1 MAEPTVLTQPAG
13 NALAD
18 DQRLATR
25 GKSKADLL
33 LHALFIILSVCA
45 LFPFY
50 TVLISSFGTP
60 TGIIRPTTFTLE
72 GYEQIIKYGVGR
84 AFTVSVAVTLIG
96 TFLSL
101 FLTTIAAYA
110 LSKKGMPGWKYIM
123 GFIIFT
129 MFFGG
134 GLIPYYL
141 TVKGVGLMDSYWVM
155 ILPSAVNTFYIWI
168 MLSFFREFPVSLEES
183 AKIDGAGDFSILM
196 RIVIPTSMPVIA
208 SISLFYAVD
217 RWNDWYTPMLF
228 LTDADKYPMQLMLR
242 NMLTS
247 ISQILSMNNGV
258 SAIDQSKVKIPQDSL
273 KMAAIMVTSLPIMA
287 VYPFLQKYFAKG
299 VMIGSIKG

>member
-1 MAEPTVLTQPAG
+1 MAENTVLNQIAG
-13 NALAD
+13 MPEEEDRQAN
-18 DQRLATR
+18 R
-25 GKSKADLL
+25 GKSRVDII
-33 LHALFIILSVCA
+33 LHIGFIIIAVCA

-50 TVLISSFGTP
+50 TVVISSFGTP
-60 TGIIRPTTFTLE
+60 TGIVWPTTFTLE
-72 GYEQIIKYGVGR
+72 GYKQIIQFGVGR
-84 AFTVSVAVTLIG
+84 AFSVSMIVTVVG
-96 TFLSL
+96 TFISL
-101 FLTTIAAYA
+101 FLTTIGAYA
-110 LSKKGMPGWKYIM
+110 LSKKGIPGRKIIM

-141 TVKGVGLMDSYWVM
+141 TVKGVGLYNSYWVM

-168 MLSFFREFPVSLEES
+168 MLSFFRIFPESLEES
-183 AKIDGAGDFSILM
+183 AKIDGAGDFAILM

-228 LTDADKYPMQLMLR
+228 LSDVDKYPMQLMLR
-242 NMLTS
+242 NMLVS
-247 ISQILSMNNGV
+247 IDQVLSRNVGL
-258 SAIDQSKVKIPQDSL
+258 SAIDQSKIKIPQDSL
-273 KMAAIMVTSLPIMA
+273 KMAAIVVTSLPIMA

-299 VMIGSIKG
+299 VMIGSNKE

>member
-1 MAEPTVLTQPAG
+1 MAENTALNPTAG
-13 NALAD
+13 MSED
-18 DQRLATR
+18 RLANR
-25 GKSKADLL
+25 GKSRIDII
-33 LHALFIILSVCA
+33 LHAGFIFAAVCA

-50 TVLISSFGTP
+50 SVVISSFGTP
-60 TGIIRPTTFTLE
+60 TGLIWPTAFTLE
-72 GYEQIIKYGVGR
+72 GYKQIIHFGVGR
-84 AFTVSVAVTLIG
+84 AFTISMMVTFVG
-96 TFLSL
+96 TFISL
-101 FLTTIAAYA
+101 FLTTIAAYS
-110 LSKKGMPGWKYIM
+110 LSKKGMPGRKIIM

-141 TVKGVGLMDSYWVM
+141 TVKGVGLYNSYWVM
-155 ILPSAVNTFYIWI
+155 ILPSAINTFYIWI
-168 MLSFFREFPVSLEES
+168 MLSFFREYPASLEES

-228 LTDADKYPMQLMLR
+228 LSDVDKFPLQLMLK
-242 NMLTS
+242 NMLIS
-247 ISQILSMNNGV
+247 IYQILSMNAGV
-258 SAIDQSKVKIPQDSL
+258 SVIDQSKIKIPQDSL
-273 KMAAIMVTSLPIMA
+273 KMAAIVITCIPIMA

>member
-1 MAEPTVLTQPAG
+1 MEDTVVLNQHAG
-13 NALAD
+13 VPEDRQAK
-18 DQRLATR
+18 R
-25 GKSKADLL
+25 GKSRINLIFHIGFILL
-33 LHALFIILSVCA
+33 SLLS

-50 TVLISSFGTP
+50 TVIIGSFGTP
-60 TGIIRPTTFTLE
+60 TGLIIPTTFTLE
-72 GYEQIIKYGVGR
+72 GYQQIIKFGIGR
-84 AFTVSVAVTLIG
+84 AFSVSTAVTVVG
-96 TFLSL
+96 TFISL
-101 FLTTIAAYA
+101 LLTTIAAYV
-110 LSKKGMPGWKYIM
+110 LSKKDMPGRNVM
-123 GFIIFT
+123 MSLIIFT

-141 TVKGVGLMDSYWVM
+141 TVKGIGLYDSYWVM
-155 ILPSAVNTFYIWI
+155 IFPSAINTFYIWI
-168 MLSFFREFPVSLEES
+168 MLSFFREYPVSLEES
-183 AKIDGAGDFSILM
+183 ARIDGAGDLAILL

-228 LTDADKYPMQLMLR
+228 LTDIDKYPLQLMLR

-247 ISQILSMNNGV
+247 IDQILSRNVGV
-258 SAIDQSKVKIPQDSL
+258 SAIDQSKIKIPRDSL
-273 KMAAIMVTSLPIMA
+273 KMAAIVITCLPIMV

>member
-1 MAEPTVLTQPAG
+1 MAETTVVNQNVG
-13 NALAD
+13 GGQD
-18 DQRLATR
+18 EHRLANR
-25 GKSKADLL
+25 GKSKADII
-33 LHALFIILSVCA
+33 LHALFIIAAVA
-45 LFPFY
+45 AIFPFY

-60 TGIIRPTTFTLE
+60 TGLIWPTTFTLE

-84 AFTVSVAVTLIG
+84 AFAVSMSVTIIG

-101 FLTTIAAYA
+101 FLTTVAAYA
-110 LSKKGMPGWKYIM
+110 LSKRGMPGWKYIM

-141 TVKGVGLMDSYWVM
+141 TIKGVGLQNSYWVM
-155 ILPSAVNTFYIWI
+155 ILPSALNTFYIWI
-168 MLSFFREFPVSLEES
+168 MLSFFRDFPASLEES
-183 AKIDGAGDFSILM
+183 AKIDGAGDFAILM

-258 SAIDQSKVKIPQDSL
+258 SVIDQSKVKIPQDSL

-287 VYPFLQKYFAKG
+287 VYPFLQKYFTKG